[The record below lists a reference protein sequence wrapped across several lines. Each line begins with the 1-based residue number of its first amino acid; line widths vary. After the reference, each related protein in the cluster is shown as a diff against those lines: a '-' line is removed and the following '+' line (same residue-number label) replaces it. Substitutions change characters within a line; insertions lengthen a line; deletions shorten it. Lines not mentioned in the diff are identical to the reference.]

1 METLAEEY
9 PVAIVC
15 DVLGYARSTYY
26 YKEVLTD
33 DSHIRQAI
41 EDVAAEF
48 PKYGYRRITQ
58 QLKRQ
63 GYRFNHKRIL
73 PLMREMGLTQK
84 VKRRKRRTTNSQ
96 HGYRR
101 YPNLVQGMEVAR
113 IDQIWVADVTY
124 VRLREEF
131 IYLAVIMDVFT
142 RAIRGWNLSKSI
154 DAQLTVDALRQ
165 ALSARKPEIH
175 HSDQGIHYAAT
186 AYTDL
191 LNLYEVQISM
201 ADVGQAWQNGYC
213 ERVHRTI
220 KEEEIELADY
230 QDFADAYRQ
239 IGRFLE
245 EVYMKKR
252 IHSSL
257 GYLTPTEFE
266 ERCLTG
272 NMVPFTYK

>member
-1 METLAEEY
+1 LESLAEEY
-9 PVAIVC
+9 PVAVAC
-15 DVLGYARSTYY
+15 DVLGCSRSTYY
-26 YKEVLTD
+26 YREVPAD
-33 DSHIRQAI
+33 DDRIRQAI
-41 EDVAAEF
+41 RDVAAEF
-48 PKYGYRRITQ
+48 PKYGYRRVTE

-73 PLMREMGLTQK
+73 PLMREMGLTRE
-84 VKRRKRRTTNSQ
+84 VKRRKRRTTNSR

-101 YPNLVQGMEVAR
+101 YPNLVQGVEVAR
-113 IDQIWVADVTY
+113 MDQIWVADVTY

-142 RAIRGWNLSKSI
+142 RAIRGWNLSRSI
-154 DAQLTVDALRQ
+154 DARLTVDALTQ
-165 ALSARKPEIH
+165 ALSVRRPETH

-191 LNLYEVQISM
+191 LDLHGVRISM

-230 QDFADAYRQ
+230 RDFADARRQ

-257 GYLTPTEFE
+257 GYLTPAEFE
-266 ERCLTG
+266 ERCLAG
-272 NMVPFTYK
+272 NVAPFTYK